1 MAKLTEWSLPFF
13 KVLRCSSKIEWGT
26 EQQEAFDALK
36 DHIQK
41 LPTLASPQP
50 DQPLIL
56 YVSAMHTTVSGAL
69 V

>member
-1 MAKLTEWSLPFF
+1 MAKLTERSLPFF
-13 KVLRCSSKIEWGT
+13 KVLKGSSKIEWGI
-26 EQQEAFDALK
+26 EQQEAFDVLK

-50 DQPLIL
+50 DQPFIL
-56 YVSAMHTTVSGAL
+56 YVSATHTTVNGAL